1 MIKIKNKE
9 YNLKYSIRSMFI
21 WEQITGKTFDLKQV
35 IDFYIYYY
43 AILMASNKDFE
54 ITFDEFIEECDADLT
69 IVNQM
74 QLFLSKQLELQN
86 QLNTNSD
93 EKKN

>member
-1 MIKIKNKE
+1 
-9 YNLKYSIRSMFI
+9 
-21 WEQITGKTFDLKQV
+21 
-35 IDFYIYYY
+35 
-43 AILMASNKDFE
+43 MASNKDFE